1 MTGKEYDRYFRSL
14 YLPLGMYTMR
24 IVDDAQWAED
34 IVEDAFTKAWQ
45 AIADGQNII
54 DFKAYMYQIVRDA
67 LSGGYKPFF
76 LPFL

>member
-1 MTGKEYDRYFRSL
+1 
-14 YLPLGMYTMR
+14 MYAMR

-67 LSGGYKPFF
+67 LSGGYQSFF